1 VISVFM
7 PRDVEGAGMN
17 PDRQFKVSL
26 AGMAVAALCCFT
38 PALVVLFGLLGIS
51 AAIGYADYVL
61 LPALAGFA
69 VMAVM
74 AWRRRRMECSRPK
87 A

>member
-1 VISVFM
+1 M
-7 PRDVEGAGMN
+7 T
-17 PDRQFKVSL
+17 PDSQLRVSL
-26 AGMAVAALCCFT
+26 GGMAVAALCCFT
-38 PALVVLFGLLGIS
+38 PALVILFGLLGIS

-69 VMAVM
+69 AMAVM
-74 AWRRRRMECSRPK
+74 AWRKRRAQCSRPK